1 MSVNVFVCLYV
12 LAIAW
17 IVGPNVEACRLRIRS
32 CPSGMVDD
40 GTSCWRHTYGRGVGR
55 IRYRCRSD
63 EDRYG
68 WLCYPECRRGYHA
81 VGCCLCEPKGGP
93 GIKLTL
99 FNRIYFDL
107 GYCNLSGAIRE
118 ARAELGRTLS
128 SSEVEKLRQ
137 LLKS

>member
-1 MSVNVFVCLYV
+1 MSVNVFVCMYV
-12 LAIAW
+12 LAVAW

-55 IRYRCRSD
+55 IRYRCRSN

-68 WLCYPECRRGYHA
+68 WLCYRECRRGYHA
-81 VGCCLCEPKGGP
+81 VGCCLCEPNGGP

-99 FNRIYFDL
+99 FNRMYFGDCDFSDA
-107 GYCNLSGAIRE
+107 YRKAS
-118 ARAELGRTLS
+118 AELGRSLY
-128 SSEVEKLRQ
+128 SSEVEMLRES
-137 LLKS
+137 LES